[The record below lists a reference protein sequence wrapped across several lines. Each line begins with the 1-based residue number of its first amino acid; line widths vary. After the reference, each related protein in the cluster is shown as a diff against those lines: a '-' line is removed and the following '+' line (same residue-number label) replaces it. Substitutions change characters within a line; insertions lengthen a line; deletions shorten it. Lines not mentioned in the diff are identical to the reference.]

1 VSEPTPLRAPASAGA
16 QQEPLAEVLA
26 GDPGEGRWRSASRP
40 LASLLG
46 AAVLLQVFSL
56 FAPSYI
62 FPGWEDIGAALLDL
76 EYSSVLVSI
85 IRIAIAMLM
94 SFVLGTLGAV
104 LLYTFRRVGD
114 YVLPVVTLIMA
125 VPAVSWVMFAILW
138 FGNLEVRIVFV
149 LAVTCA
155 PIFLVDI
162 LDGMRGIPRE
172 WRDMVMAFRPKR
184 REYIT
189 KAILP
194 AVVPAMLTSW
204 KVNAS
209 LAVRVVTIA
218 ELVGAVSGIGYG
230 LFVAQQVFDV
240 AAVYAWTLVIVA
252 VLLAMTF
259 AIQVVE
265 KRMLR
270 WRHEG

>member
-1 VSEPTPLRAPASAGA
+1 MSPRVLPLSGSTPGPTATFMERHGRFIRPAVALTVAVAGL
-16 QQEPLAEVLA
+16 QI
-26 GDPGEGRWRSASRP
+26 
-40 LASLLG
+40 ASL
-46 AAVLLQVFSL
+46 FM
-56 FAPSYI
+56 PSYI
-62 FPGWEDIGAALLDL
+62 FPGWPEIVSALVSLD
-76 EYSSVLVSI
+76 YGSVLVSVV
-85 IRIAIAMLM
+85 RIVVAMVL

-104 LLYTFRRVGD
+104 VLYTFRTLEG
-114 YVLPVVTLIMA
+114 YVLPWITLIMA

-149 LAVTCA
+149 LAITCA

-172 WRDMVMAFRPKR
+172 WREMVLAFRPKR
-184 REYIT
+184 REYIV

-240 AAVYAWTLVIVA
+240 AAVYAWTLIIVA

-259 AIQVVE
+259 SIQFLE
-265 KRMLR
+265 RRLLR
-270 WRHEG
+270 WRHEE